1 MIFGI
6 FKDKGA
12 EKTALLINKEFDK
25 LLNVGKK
32 GAKTMY
38 TVKSSIFKKEYKSYD
53 LKQKKNEII
62 WTIESNENKF
72 EFLVPGNLNKDVE
85 IIPYIAQCICNDMDC
100 HISILCA
107 GHKRSDKR
115 VMCGADATDNFP
127 IDQSKAINIKNE
139 LIEKYGF
146 IDGFKDT
153 TT

>member
-53 LKQKKNEII
+53 LKQKKMRLFGQ
-62 WTIESNENKF
+62 SNQMKTNLNSL
-72 EFLVPGNLNKDVE
+72 FLV
-85 IIPYIAQCICNDMDC
+85 
-100 HISILCA
+100 IL
-107 GHKRSDKR
+107 
-115 VMCGADATDNFP
+115 
-127 IDQSKAINIKNE
+127 IKM
-139 LIEKYGF
+139 LK
-146 IDGFKDT
+146 
-153 TT
+153 